1 MLKHRL
7 VSGTLMALAF
17 MGVVILDGWLD
28 GSWTASVADDKQ
40 VRGTLVCILIILLV
54 IVSQFELSKLAAA
67 KNLKAF
73 RPVSIIGSILLA
85 STWYW
90 PQLVEISAQL
100 YLSLVLAFLLMALVL
115 SQYIR
120 YGTENLLA
128 NCGANCFSIIY
139 LGLLSGFALAIAI
152 DFGVWS
158 LLMVI
163 FVVKFSD
170 IGAYAIGSLFGK
182 HRFSPKISPGK
193 TWEGMAAAVVTA
205 MMVAFAFAV
214 SLDIMGK
221 HIMVWWLAVIFGFC
235 FAFIAE
241 AGDLIESM
249 IKRDA
254 RQKDSAR
261 NVPGFGGILDVIDS
275 PLVAAPF
282 GYVFF
287 TLFTEGIA

>member
-7 VSGTLMALAF
+7 LSGTLMALAF
-17 MGVVILDGWLD
+17 IGVVIFDGWLD

-40 VRGTLVCILIILLV
+40 VRGTLVCILIILVV
-54 IVSQFELSKLAAA
+54 IVAQFELSKLAAA

-90 PQLVEISAQL
+90 PQLVEISAHL
-100 YLSLVLAFLLMALVL
+100 YLSFVLAFVLMALLL

-128 NCGANCFSIIY
+128 NCGANCFCIIY
-139 LGLLSGFALAIAI
+139 VGLLSGFALAITI

-158 LLMVI
+158 LLMVVV
-163 FVVKFSD
+163 VVKCSD
-170 IGAYAIGSLFGK
+170 IGAYAIGRPFGK
-182 HRFSPKISPGK
+182 HKFSPKISPGK

-205 MMVAFAFAV
+205 IMAAFAFV
-214 SLDIMGK
+214 VGFDIMGK
-221 HIMVWWLAVIFGFC
+221 RIMVWWLAVIFGFC
-235 FAFIAE
+235 LAFIAL

-254 RQKDSAR
+254 QQKDSAK

-282 GYVFF
+282 GYLFF
-287 TLFTEGIA
+287 MLFA

>member
-282 GYVFF
+282 GYLFF

>member
-1 MLKHRL
+1 
-7 VSGTLMALAF
+7 MALAF
-17 MGVVILDGWLD
+17 IGVVIFDGWLD

-40 VRGTLVCILIILLV
+40 VRGTLVCILIILV
-54 IVSQFELSKLAAA
+54 VVVAQFELSKLAAA
-67 KNLKAF
+67 KNLKVF
-73 RPVSIIGSILLA
+73 KPVSILGSILLA

-100 YLSLVLAFLLMALVL
+100 YLSFVLAFVLMALLL

-120 YGTENLLA
+120 CGTENLLA
-128 NCGANCFSIIY
+128 NCGANCFCIIY
-139 LGLLSGFALAIAI
+139 VGLLSGFALAITI

-158 LLMVI
+158 LLMVV

-170 IGAYAIGSLFGK
+170 IGAYAIGRPFGK
-182 HRFSPKISPGK
+182 HKFSPKISPGK

-205 MMVAFAFAV
+205 IMAAFAFAV
-214 SLDIMGK
+214 GFDIMGK
-221 HIMVWWLAVIFGFC
+221 RIMVWWLAIIFGCC
-235 FAFIAE
+235 FAFIAL

-254 RQKDSAR
+254 QQKDSAK

-282 GYVFF
+282 GYLFF
-287 TLFTEGIA
+287 MLFTRV